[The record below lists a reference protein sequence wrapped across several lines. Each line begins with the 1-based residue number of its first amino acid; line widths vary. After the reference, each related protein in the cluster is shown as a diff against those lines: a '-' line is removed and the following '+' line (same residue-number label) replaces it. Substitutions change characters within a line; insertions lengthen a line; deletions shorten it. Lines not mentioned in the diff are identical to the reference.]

1 MTHLICNEPSAS
13 KKALAAEKW
22 GTQVVGEDWLRCQ
35 LMNAAAGEGDSPAVQ
50 PEGALL
56 DGQSVTVSGSSGTEY
71 KLLNRGGA
79 YSCSCPSW
87 RNQSAPINLR
97 SCKHLVE
104 LLGQAFESKRVGSSA
119 SSAKSTAAKGKAP
132 GVLLAQKFEASKHKV
147 EGWWMSEKL
156 DGVRGGCCVCVT
168 VCARWLLCHCVV
180 VQRSGREEIWCP
192 GQAIASTLPN
202 GEQSSQ
208 CPGTPWTSV

>member
-1 MTHLICNEPSAS
+1 MLPLQVTHLICNRPGS

-22 GTQVVGEDWLRCQ
+22 GTQVVGEDWLRSQ
-35 LMNAAAGEGDSPAVQ
+35 LASAAAGEGDSSAVL

-79 YSCSCPSW
+79 YSCSCPAW
-87 RNQSAPINLR
+87 RNQSAPVNLR

-104 LLGQAFESKRVGSSA
+104 LLGQAFESKRVGA
-119 SSAKSTAAKGKAP
+119 TSAKSTAAKVKGKAP

-147 EGWWMSEKL
+147 DGWWMSEKL
-156 DGVRGGCCVCVT
+156 DGVRGSCCGRRVSLGDCVAAAFWT
-168 VCARWLLCHCVV
+168 
-180 VQRSGREEIWCP
+180 
-192 GQAIASTLPN
+192 GQDLVSRAGNRFDAPK
-202 GEQSSQ
+202 
-208 CPGTPWTSV
+208 W